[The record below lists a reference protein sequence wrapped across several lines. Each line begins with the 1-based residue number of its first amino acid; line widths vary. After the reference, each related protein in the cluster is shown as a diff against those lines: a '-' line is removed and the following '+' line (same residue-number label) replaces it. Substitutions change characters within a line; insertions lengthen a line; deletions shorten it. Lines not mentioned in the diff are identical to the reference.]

1 MPIGRST
8 PIDARPRAPS
18 ADKVRAQLE
27 KVLGSSDF
35 DASDR
40 NHAFLRYV
48 VEETLAGK
56 AHLIKGYS
64 IAQSVFKRDVD
75 FDPQLDPV
83 VRIEASR
90 LRRSLERYY
99 LKAGQNDA
107 IRIDLPKGGYIPTFE
122 VIDPLVIAAADP
134 VSQAPFEWP
143 DRVPAD
149 PDVPTVAII
158 PFRNLDTD
166 PSYEFFALG
175 ITEELFAAL
184 THFSNLRVLALN
196 TSLKLSPL
204 TDAAQV
210 GRTLSVGFVLQGS
223 VRTLPN
229 RVRITAQL
237 LNVEDGVYVWA
248 TSFDRELKVEALVEI
263 ETEIAGR
270 IAAVLGAPYG
280 AVTRGAARQLK
291 RGRVPDFPAYECF
304 LRSYLYRRSP
314 TQELHDTVRACLEK
328 AVEATPDYAESWAQ
342 LTYIYLDEHRFGFTG
357 VSDRG
362 SLLDLALAAAQRAVE
377 LDEQSA
383 LAHLAFSLVCFHR
396 HELGRAN
403 YEGSRAL
410 ELNPYNPEIIAQVGW
425 RMAVPGNW
433 DEGMR
438 LFRRGMEL
446 DPDPP
451 KWYRLVLALDAYRR
465 GDGPAALSEIRNG
478 AVVRIPVAYVVGA
491 AILADLG
498 EVDEA
503 AALAAFGRAIFPG
516 LLDDPAA
523 HLRLFNLD
531 PTLTQRLL
539 SSLRRLPARPGT
551 GEPSTAGR
559 AAPGR

>member
-1 MPIGRST
+1 MRRITACGGSSELDTYVTVCYTRRPGCLETNPHRRGSNHANRPINSDRCAAAQAERGRSSRT
-8 PIDARPRAPS
+8 AER
-18 ADKVRAQLE
+18 VY
-27 KVLGSSDF
+27 GSSDF

-134 VSQAPFEWP
+134 ESQAPFEWP
-143 DRVPAD
+143 DRAPAD

-223 VRTLPN
+223 VRTLPR

-237 LNVEDGVYVWA
+237 AERRGWGLCLGDQLRPG
-248 TSFDRELKVEALVEI
+248 TQGRGTGGDRDRDRRKDRRRSRRSIWCSHA
-263 ETEIAGR
+263 R
-270 IAAVLGAPYG
+270 
-280 AVTRGAARQLK
+280 RGAA
-291 RGRVPDFPAYECF
+291 
-304 LRSYLYRRSP
+304 
-314 TQELHDTVRACLEK
+314 
-328 AVEATPDYAESWAQ
+328 VEARQ
-342 LTYIYLDEHRFGFTG
+342 
-357 VSDRG
+357 
-362 SLLDLALAAAQRAVE
+362 
-377 LDEQSA
+377 
-383 LAHLAFSLVCFHR
+383 
-396 HELGRAN
+396 
-403 YEGSRAL
+403 
-410 ELNPYNPEIIAQVGW
+410 
-425 RMAVPGNW
+425 
-433 DEGMR
+433 
-438 LFRRGMEL
+438 
-446 DPDPP
+446 
-451 KWYRLVLALDAYRR
+451 
-465 GDGPAALSEIRNG
+465 G
-478 AVVRIPVAYVVGA
+478 AG
-491 AILADLG
+491 
-498 EVDEA
+498 
-503 AALAAFGRAIFPG
+503 FPG
-516 LLDDPAA
+516 L
-523 HLRLFNLD
+523 
-531 PTLTQRLL
+531 
-539 SSLRRLPARPGT
+539 
-551 GEPSTAGR
+551 
-559 AAPGR
+559 